1 MIRKLVVTDDGSHTL
16 KVEGLQEHYHSTFG
30 AINESMHVFIK
41 AGLNRVLQDKPDELS
56 ILEVGFG
63 TGLNAL
69 LTLLEQ
75 KTQGVAMYYSAVEAY
90 PLEEA
95 IWTRLNY
102 ADIIGGED
110 ARTAFTK
117 LHRCSW
123 NDTTEIVPGF
133 YLEKQ
138 DCKLDAFAAD
148 KSFDLVYFDA
158 FGPDV
163 QPELWSE
170 AIFRNIAG
178 MTSPGGM
185 LVTYSCKGSVKRALK
200 AAGFQIEKLPGPKGK
215 REILRGVKC

>member
-1 MIRKLVVTDDGSHTL
+1 MTRKLIVTDDGSHTL

-30 AINESMHVFIK
+30 AINESAHVFIK
-41 AGLNRVLQDKPDELS
+41 AGLRRVLEENPGELA
-56 ILEVGFG
+56 IFEVGFG

-69 LTLLEQ
+69 LTLLE
-75 KTQGVAMYYSAVEAY
+75 KKIKGVDVHYTTIEAH

-102 ADIIGGED
+102 AEIIGGEE
-110 ARTAFTK
+110 AKTAFAK
-117 LHRCSW
+117 LHSCKW
-123 NDTTEIVPGF
+123 DEAKEIVPGF
-133 YLEKQ
+133 YFEKHN
-138 DCKLDAFAAD
+138 CKLETFTAGR
-148 KSFDLVYFDA
+148 SFDLVYFDA

-178 MTSPGGM
+178 MTSTGGI

-200 AAGFQIEKLPGPKGK
+200 AAGFGTEKLPGPKGK
-215 REILRGVKC
+215 REILRGVRC